1 MLKHADQGLKMCS
14 IRSSK
19 IILFTSFTFTKA
31 VLQHPVCFLELLHLH
46 EKGKDMGSTRGL
58 LTDAV
63 NEAVIFRIVL
73 FPDVACSMVQ

>member
-1 MLKHADQGLKMCS
+1 M
-14 IRSSK
+14 
-19 IILFTSFTFTKA
+19 KA

-63 NEAVIFRIVL
+63 NGAVTFRIVL
-73 FPDVACSMVQ
+73 YPDVACSMVQ